1 MSFITT
7 QFQAILLSGFLGVAP
22 TNSFSSI
29 FHFGKISKFKK
40 GIIPRKKNRIK
51 ISYWY
56 AHLHIIMSFK
66 TTKFQAILLRVLEEL
81 RWQTI
86 SVVSFILVKF
96 LSSKRHYSE
105 KKNESK
111 FSVDIMFFIT
121 TKFYEILLSCFWGV
135 ALTRKTRQSDWQT
148 WRTRQKHYTLRN

>member
-66 TTKFQAILLRVLEEL
+66 TTKFQAILLRGFRGVAL
-81 RWQTI
+81 TTFFSSI
-86 SVVSFILVKF
+86 FILVKF

-111 FSVDIMFFIT
+111 FPVDIMFFIT
-121 TKFYEILLSCFWGV
+121 TNFYEILLSCFWGV
-135 ALTRKTRQSDWQT
+135 ALTRKTGQTDWQT